1 MSQMRIPQV
10 PAVIVAGL
18 LGPIMAVV
26 SAVLAPAAGA
36 AIAQAHAQVQ
46 AQTPVQPGTPLA
58 PGATG
63 AGDPEDSAAMA
74 VVERFLTAAG
84 AGDVAG
90 ALELLADDVSYV
102 GARPSNCTPLAPCT
116 GLTAVQRDLT
126 RDRADRAAPTIVS
139 EVRAAGP
146 AVSTVSTVSARLEER
161 SWYRWAVGPDR
172 TITVVTA
179 DVHDGKLTRYVGAPD
194 LEDEQTRNF
203 EAFHTGWTPALLA
216 RAARG

>member
-84 AGDVAG
+84 VGDVAG
-90 ALELLADDVSYV
+90 ALALLADDVSYV
-102 GARPSNCTPLAPCT
+102 GARPSNCTPLVPCT
-116 GLTAVQRDLT
+116 DLAAVQRDLM
-126 RDRADRAAPTIVS
+126 RDRADRTAPTIVS
-139 EVRAAGP
+139 DVRAAGP
-146 AVSTVSTVSARLEER
+146 AVAARLEER

-172 TITVVTA
+172 TMTDVTA
-179 DVHDGKLTRYVGAPD
+179 EVHDGKITRYVGIAD
-194 LEDEQTRNF
+194 LEDELTRNF